1 MSRALLLLLS
11 LSLVGALGGCDLPPG
26 SNDGSEGLE
35 ALQAAREKADAA
47 RYLVALDIACC
58 DRDGNPVSQRLLFA
72 TRLTQISQ
80 DGRVV
85 LWQRLAPG
93 GAGRE
98 SELSYSLRHGRGC
111 YDATRRGR
119 TAVAIPVATG
129 PDVAPPGP
137 TAPTGRRAPRRPH
150 LIGPRAGA
158 LVRPGRPPLLRWTPV
173 RGARYY
179 NLQLW
184 RRGRKILSVWPARPR
199 YQLKGRWKFGGGS
212 WRLEP
217 GRYRWFVWPGFGPRS
232 KADYGRRLGPGR
244 FRVGPPR
251 PR

>member
-1 MSRALLLLLS
+1 M
-11 LSLVGALGGCDLPPG
+11 
-26 SNDGSEGLE
+26 
-35 ALQAAREKADAA
+35 
-47 RYLVALDIACC
+47 
-58 DRDGNPVSQRLLFA
+58 
-72 TRLTQISQ
+72 
-80 DGRVV
+80 
-85 LWQRLAPG
+85 
-93 GAGRE
+93 
-98 SELSYSLRHGRGC
+98 
-111 YDATRRGR
+111 
-119 TAVAIPVATG
+119 
-129 PDVAPPGP
+129 
-137 TAPTGRRAPRRPH
+137 
-150 LIGPRAGA
+150 
-158 LVRPGRPPLLRWTPV
+158 